1 MKDPIPK
8 RVPKAAF
15 RSLVRWAPTVSI
27 DLIFLN
33 RANEVLLGYRSNR
46 PAKDTWF
53 VPGGRIFKG
62 ERIADAMVRI
72 ARDRD
77 GNRNR
82 SLPGANSWAS
92 SSTSTGTACSAP
104 RASLPTHYVVLAFR
118 IRLRKD
124 PRLHADSQH
133 RELRW
138 FSPGDVLRY
147 PNRPR
152 EHEGVFPRQ
161 TKQGGRPL
169 GPYLLAFALSGS
181 KRAWKKRRYSGS

>member
-1 MKDPIPK
+1 MRHPIPQ
-8 RVPKAAF
+8 RVPKTVF

-33 RANEVLLGYRSNR
+33 RANAVLLGYRSNR

-72 ARDRD
+72 ARDETGIEIDPARAEFA
-77 GNRNR
+77 GVHEHFYRNSVFSR
-82 SLPGANSWAS
+82 SYK
-92 SSTSTGTACSAP
+92 
-104 RASLPTHYVVLAFR
+104 LPTHYVVLAFR

-124 PRLHADSQH
+124 PRLRGDSQH

-138 FSPGDVLRY
+138 FSPRDVLRSRMVHA
-147 PNRPR
+147 N
-152 EHEGVFPRQ
+152 
-161 TKQGGRPL
+161 TKAYFR
-169 GPYLLAFALSGS
+169 S
-181 KRAWKKRRYSGS
+181 KRGKA